1 MPNLTL
7 EGRVAV
13 VTGAGGSLGPHVVDA
28 FRTAG
33 ATVVAPARGDVDL
46 TDLAATRGFAA
57 RVVEEHGHVDCV
69 LHLVGGYAGNGPI
82 GEIADAEWTALEG
95 RLLGTV
101 LNVTRAF
108 AASLEASPHGRFVL
122 VSTPQALHP
131 KGSGAIYGTLKA
143 AAEAWTIALA
153 DQFHESHSAATAN
166 VVAVQAIVTPGM
178 RAEKPDAAFRGFT
191 RAEDIAAALV
201 FLCSDAAAQMNGKR
215 LPLHS

>member
-1 MPNLTL
+1 MPDQTL
-7 EGRVAV
+7 QGRVAV

-28 FRTAG
+28 FGTAG

-46 TDLAATRGFAA
+46 TDLAATQGFAA
-57 RVVEEHGHVDCV
+57 RVLEEHGHVDCV

-82 GEIADAEWTALEG
+82 GEIADADWSALEG
-95 RLLGTV
+95 RLLRTV

-108 AASLEASPHGRFVL
+108 AAALQASPHGRFVL

-131 KGSGAIYGTLKA
+131 KAGGAIYATLKA
-143 AAEAWTIALA
+143 AAEAWTLALA
-153 DQFHESHSAATAN
+153 DEFREAGSAATAN
-166 VVAVQAIVTPGM
+166 IVAVQAIVTPQM
-178 RAEKPDAAFRGFT
+178 RAEKPDASFRGLT

-201 FLCSDAAAQMNGKR
+201 FVCSDAAAQMNGKR